1 MGLLKDLS
9 LVLQVHLG
17 LGFARAGVLVELTQQ
32 RFYLRPDLIGV
43 RSGGLARD
51 IVWGG
56 HRAQG

>member
-32 RFYLRPDLIGV
+32 RLYL
-43 RSGGLARD
+43 
-51 IVWGG
+51 
-56 HRAQG
+56 